1 MYTCGSG
8 RNNFI
13 RTILFLKAEAKTLTK
28 TKALDCE
35 ENLTTTKKWF
45 LFRIENVAA
54 DVANDDDYN
63 DNDDNNNNHDNNDDD
78 NEEDYNNNDYNDDD
92 DDNNDDDDDDD
103 DNNNDDVNFGDK
115 FGDDDGKDVSMV
127 LGGTPATK
135 LLNEATSDSS
145 SWGLL
150 KQLGGQIFYKLVRFL
165 DI

>member
-54 DVANDDDYN
+54 DVANDDD
-63 DNDDNNNNHDNNDDD
+63 DDDEDDDD
-78 NEEDYNNNDYNDDD
+78 NEEDYNINDYNDDD

-103 DNNNDDVNFGDK
+103 DNNHDDVNVGDK